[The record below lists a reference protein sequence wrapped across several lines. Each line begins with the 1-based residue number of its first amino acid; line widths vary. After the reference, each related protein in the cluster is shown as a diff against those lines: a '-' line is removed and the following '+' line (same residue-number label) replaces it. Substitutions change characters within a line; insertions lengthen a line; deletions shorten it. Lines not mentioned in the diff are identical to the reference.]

1 MVKQQGSMT
10 VVVTGTVVGE
20 LSEYRM
26 DIMAD
31 QMVVMVRVVVVG
43 VE

>member
-1 MVKQQGSMT
+1 MT

-20 LSEYRM
+20 LLEYRM

-43 VE
+43 EE